1 MLYFVLSIILIFLYF
16 IGIYNSFV
24 SKKNQVKE
32 AFATIDTQLKRR
44 YELIPNLVNAVKG
57 ATKHESDTLE
67 KVIKARNL
75 AISSNENNREKAE
88 NNLSKTL
95 KSIFALS
102 ENYPNLKANQNFLE
116 LQQELSDTENK
127 LQAARSFYNTVV
139 LDFNTK
145 VSSFP
150 SNLIAKM
157 FNFKEEKFFE
167 LDNTL
172 EKSAPKV
179 SF

>member
-1 MLYFVLSIILIFLYF
+1 MLYFILSIVLVFLYF
-16 IGIYNSFV
+16 IAVYNSFI

-57 ATKHESDTLE
+57 ATKHEQETLE
-67 KVIKARNL
+67 KVIKARNI
-75 AISSNENNREKAE
+75 AISSDINTREKAE

-139 LDFNTK
+139 LDFNTR

-150 SNLIAKM
+150 SNIIAKI

-167 LDNTL
+167 LDDSI
-172 EKSAPKV
+172 EKIAPKV
-179 SF
+179 NF

>member
-1 MLYFVLSIILIFLYF
+1 MIYIASGLVLVFLYF
-16 IGIYNSFV
+16 IAVYNSFV

-139 LDFNTK
+139 LDFNTR
-145 VSSFP
+145 VSTFP
-150 SNLIAKM
+150 SNIIAKM

-167 LDNTL
+167 LDDSI
-172 EKSAPKV
+172 EKTAPKV
-179 SF
+179 NF